1 MAQMIK
7 AKVGEYTK
15 DGQTKGIY
23 RTVGELRQGD
33 KGSFILLDAHF
44 NPAGVM
50 REQGR
55 DRVILSVFEE
65 EYGNKGGNTK
75 DDLPF

>member
-1 MAQMIK
+1 MAQLIK

-15 DGQTKGIY
+15 NGQTKGIY
-23 RTVGELRQGD
+23 RTVGELRHGD
-33 KGSFILLDAHF
+33 KGPFILMDAHF

-50 REQGR
+50 RENGR
-55 DRVILSVFEE
+55 DRVILSVFESDE
-65 EYGNKGGNTK
+65 IGGNTK

>member
-1 MAQMIK
+1 MAQLIK

-15 DGQTKGIY
+15 NGQTKGIY
-23 RTVGELRQGD
+23 RTVGELRHGD
-33 KGSFILLDAHF
+33 KGPFILMDAHF

-50 REQGR
+50 RENGR
-55 DRVILSVFEE
+55 DRVILSVFESDE
-65 EYGNKGGNTK
+65 SGGNTR